1 MPLPVNP
8 PCFIDSKSF
17 WVCKLSPL
25 LGSIKVFNLL
35 KIYENLSL
43 NNSNV
48 DDMPTKI
55 ARPKEIRRAILI
67 PETNIKINQTEKI
80 NKLWPTSGWLSNN
93 NKEKNLLKPL
103 KWKIKYTKNIKFIIA
118 GLIIAA
124 GVWQIIDD
132 SVGTGIFYI
141 LLSGIPIFLY
151 FKNEFILL
159 AFLKLRKQ
167 DFEGA
172 KKWLAYIK
180 NPETALVRKQQ
191 GYFNYLHG
199 IMVSQTNINQA
210 EKYFKKAIELGLS
223 MDMDLAVA
231 KLNLAGVAMSRRRK
245 LEATALLNEAKKLDK
260 QNMLKEQITM
270 MKEQMKKI

>member
-1 MPLPVNP
+1 M
-8 PCFIDSKSF
+8 FH
-17 WVCKLSPL
+17 
-25 LGSIKVFNLL
+25 
-35 KIYENLSL
+35 
-43 NNSNV
+43 
-48 DDMPTKI
+48 
-55 ARPKEIRRAILI
+55 R
-67 PETNIKINQTEKI
+67 NIKII
-80 NKLWPTSGWLSNN
+80 L
-93 NKEKNLLKPL
+93 
-103 KWKIKYTKNIKFIIA
+103 A
-118 GLIIAA
+118 GLLVVA
-124 GVWQIIDD
+124 GIWQFTESNI
-132 SVGTGIFYI
+132 GNGIFLI
-141 LLSGIPIFLY
+141 LLAGIPVFLY

-245 LEATALLNEAKKLDK
+245 LEATNLLNEAKKLDK
-260 QNMLKEQITM
+260 QGMLKEQITM
-270 MKEQMKKI
+270 MKDQMKKI